1 MSNVSEEA
9 QEVMGEHPFGF
20 IDFELG
26 IILVRV
32 GVLFD
37 VPLFGENWRRIR
49 HLISYIEISK
59 KSFI

>member
-1 MSNVSEEA
+1 MGHISEEA
-9 QEVMGEHPFGF
+9 QEVVGEHPFGL

-37 VPLFGENWRRIR
+37 VSLLGENGRRMG
-49 HLISYIEISK
+49 HQISYIDND
-59 KSFI
+59 